1 MRGTTADETL
11 GNVFKAY
18 DGARTEMAKWGAVP
32 KDAGGYKVEFDGD
45 IAPMF
50 SKEGLEKVTP
60 ALTKAMHAHGITD
73 KQVPFVNTLVKELMG
88 AGVIEKPVDV
98 NEQWKAMAGES
109 FRGTDEQRIQAG
121 QAAMAEAAAFVK
133 SFENREGWTPE
144 TIAELN
150 LLTSSPAG
158 VKALKL
164 LQKGGVQQSVNTGG
178 DGNNGAITKETLAQR
193 RADPRNQ
200 YGNAKYDPNYA
211 METERQY
218 KAFYGT

>member
-1 MRGTTADETL
+1 
-11 GNVFKAY
+11 
-18 DGARTEMAKWGAVP
+18 
-32 KDAGGYKVEFDGD
+32 
-45 IAPMF
+45 
-50 SKEGLEKVTP
+50 
-60 ALTKAMHAHGITD
+60 
-73 KQVPFVNTLVKELMG
+73 MG